1 MDGLFRFLV
10 WLTGHRQD
18 AEDALQ
24 EVLVRGFRA
33 FDKLRERDKFKS
45 WIYKIAANTG
55 RTTARR
61 SRRGMKTFGVQPFDD
76 AKAALLGS
84 EAPVPFAQLQAAEAD
99 EKLARALETLEPE
112 LREPLLLHTLSG
124 MKYREV
130 AETLGWPI
138 GTVTTRIHAAR
149 ERLAKL
155 LK

>member
-55 RTTARR
+55 RTFARKR
-61 SRRGMKTFGVQPFDD
+61 RRGMKTFGAQPFDD
-76 AKAALLGS
+76 AKVALLGS
-84 EAPVPFAQLQAAEAD
+84 EAPVPFAQLQEAEAD

-138 GTVTTRIHAAR
+138 GTVTTRIHVAR